1 MEPDLLKSE
10 KGAVLEV
17 VMNRPAKYNAMNRAI
32 ANGINDAV
40 AEFRDRN
47 DLRVLLI
54 RANGKYFSAGADLTD
69 LTRQDS
75 HGSSSV
81 ERNWYRQGPTSF
93 HPMFDEMEAIE
104 KPIVVAH
111 QGPCFGGAFEMS
123 VSCDFRF
130 GAASATYRMPE
141 IDIGCLPGSGGTSR
155 LTRLIGPHWARWFVL
170 AGETATAQQALS
182 MGLLHDVYPDDE
194 FEERVRKFCDKL
206 ASLPPEA
213 VALSKLTIELTADL
227 DRQQARNVERLSN
240 SILFLGDEHKNL
252 IAAMIERLSR
262 KKNRPPTEG
271 TTT

>member
-1 MEPDLLKSE
+1 MESSMEDDILRNE
-10 KGAVLEV
+10 HGAILEIV
-17 VMNRPAKYNAMNRAI
+17 FNRPRKYNAMNMAI
-32 ANGINDAV
+32 AKGIGEAL
-40 AEFRDRN
+40 AELRDRPE
-47 DLRVLLI
+47 LRVLLI

-69 LTRQDS
+69 ITRPDS
-75 HGSSSV
+75 KGSSSA
-81 ERNWYRQGPTSF
+81 ERSWYRQGHGSF

-123 VSCDFRF
+123 LSCDFRI

-170 AGETATAQQALS
+170 AGETATAAQALS
-182 MGLLHDVYPDDE
+182 MGLIHDVYADDE
-194 FEERVRKFCDKL
+194 FEERVLAFCGKL
-206 ASLPPEA
+206 AALPPEA

-227 DRQQARNVERLSN
+227 ERQQARNVERLAN

-252 IAAMIERLSR
+252 IAAMIERLS
-262 KKNRPPTEG
+262 KKKA
-271 TTT
+271 

>member
-1 MEPDLLKSE
+1 VTEPDLLRVEHGSILE
-10 KGAVLEV
+10 IVL
-17 VMNRPAKYNAMNRAI
+17 NRPKKYNAINLAI
-32 ANGINDAV
+32 AGGIKDAV
-40 AEFRDRN
+40 SEFRDRR

-69 LTRQDS
+69 ISRPDAQ
-75 HGSSSV
+75 GSSSA
-81 ERNWYRQGPTSF
+81 ERSWYRQGHGSF

-111 QGPCFGGAFEMS
+111 QGPCFGGALEMS
-123 VSCDFRF
+123 LSCDFRL

-170 AGETATAQQALS
+170 AGETATADEALR
-182 MGLLHDVYPDDE
+182 MGLLHDVYSDDE
-194 FEERVRKFCDKL
+194 FNERVMRFCAKL
-206 ASLPPEA
+206 ATLPPEA

-240 SILFLGDEHKNL
+240 SILFLGDEHKGL
-252 IAAMIERLSR
+252 IAAMIERLS
-262 KKNRPPTEG
+262 KKA
-271 TTT
+271 

>member
-1 MEPDLLKSE
+1 MEPDLIRSE
-10 KGAVLEV
+10 RGTILELVL
-17 VMNRPAKYNAMNRAI
+17 NRPNKYNAMNLQI
-32 ANGINDAV
+32 ARGINEAL
-40 AEFRDRN
+40 AEFRDRR

-69 LTRQDS
+69 INRPEA

-81 ERNWYRQGPTSF
+81 ERTWYRQGPGSF

-123 VSCDFRF
+123 LSCDFRL

-155 LTRLIGPHWARWFVL
+155 LTRLVGPHWARWFVL
-170 AGETATAQQALS
+170 AGETATAEQALGI
-182 MGLLHDVYPDDE
+182 GLLHDVYPDDQ

-206 ASLPPEA
+206 AALPPEA

-227 DRQQARNVERLSN
+227 DRQQARNVERLAN
-240 SILFLGDEHKNL
+240 SILFLGDEHKDL
-252 IAAMIERLSR
+252 IAAMIQRLS
-262 KKNRPPTEG
+262 KKA
-271 TTT
+271 

>member
-1 MEPDLLKSE
+1 MESDLLRTE
-10 KGAVLEV
+10 HGPILEV
-17 VMNRPAKYNAMNRAI
+17 VLNRPKKYNAINRAI
-32 ANGINDAV
+32 ANSLSDAV
-40 AEFRDRN
+40 AEFRDRR

-69 LTRQDS
+69 ITRPDA
-75 HGSSSV
+75 HGSSSA
-81 ERNWYRQGPTSF
+81 ERSWYRQGSGSF

-111 QGPCFGGAFEMS
+111 QGACFGGAFEMS
-123 VSCDFRF
+123 LSCDFRL

-170 AGETATAQQALS
+170 AGETASADQALS
-182 MGLLHDVYPDDE
+182 MGLLHDVNPDDE
-194 FEERVRKFCDKL
+194 FNERVMRFCAKL
-206 ASLPPEA
+206 AALPPEA

-240 SILFLGDEHKNL
+240 SILFLGDEHKGL
-252 IAAMIERLSR
+252 IAAMIERLS
-262 KKNRPPTEG
+262 KKA
-271 TTT
+271 

>member
-1 MEPDLLKSE
+1 MEPDIIKSE
-10 KGAVLEV
+10 NGAILELV
-17 VMNRPAKYNAMNRAI
+17 FNRPQKYNAMNLAI
-32 ANGINDAV
+32 AKGIGDAL
-40 AEFRDRN
+40 AEFRDRRE
-47 DLRVLLI
+47 LRVLLI

-69 LTRQDS
+69 ISRPEA
-75 HGSSSV
+75 HGSSSA
-81 ERNWYRQGPTSF
+81 ERTWYRQGHGSF

-123 VSCDFRF
+123 LSCDFRL

-170 AGETATAQQALS
+170 AGETATASQALA
-182 MGLLHDVYPDDE
+182 MGLLHDVYPDAD
-194 FEERVRKFCDKL
+194 FEERVRAFCARL
-206 ASLPPEA
+206 AALPPEA

-262 KKNRPPTEG
+262 KKT
-271 TTT
+271 

>member
-10 KGAVLEV
+10 NGAVLEIV
-17 VMNRPAKYNAMNRAI
+17 LNRPHKYNAINLAI
-32 ANGINDAV
+32 AGGIAEAL
-40 AEFRDRN
+40 AEFRDRK

-69 LTRQDS
+69 INRPDAG
-75 HGSSSV
+75 GSTSA
-81 ERNWYRQGPTSF
+81 ERTWYRQGHGSF

-104 KPIVVAH
+104 KPIVIAH

-123 VSCDFRF
+123 LSCDFRL

-170 AGETATAQQALS
+170 AGETASAEQALS
-182 MGLLHDVYPDDE
+182 MGLLHDVYADDE
-194 FEERVRKFCDKL
+194 FETRVRKFCDRL

-227 DRQQARNVERLSN
+227 ERHQARNVERLAN
-240 SILFLGDEHKNL
+240 SILFVGDEHKDL
-252 IAAMIERLSR
+252 IAAMIARLS
-262 KKNRPPTEG
+262 KKA
-271 TTT
+271 

>member
-1 MEPDLLKSE
+1 MEEDLLKAE
-10 KGAVLEV
+10 HGPILEV
-17 VMNRPAKYNAMNRAI
+17 VFNRPKKYNAMNRAI
-32 ANGINDAV
+32 ANGLFDAV
-40 AEFRDRN
+40 AEFRDRQ

-69 LTRQDS
+69 ISRPEV
-75 HGSSSV
+75 HGSSSA
-81 ERNWYRQGPTSF
+81 ERNWYRQGSGSF

-123 VSCDFRF
+123 LSCDFRL

-170 AGETATAQQALS
+170 AGETATADEALR
-182 MGLLHDVYPDDE
+182 MGLLHDVYSDDE
-194 FEERVRKFCDKL
+194 FNERVMRFCAKL
-206 ASLPPEA
+206 ATLPPEA

-240 SILFLGDEHKNL
+240 SILFLGDEHKGL
-252 IAAMIERLSR
+252 IAAMIERLS
-262 KKNRPPTEG
+262 KKA
-271 TTT
+271 